1 MKNELTIKLSTVEEV
16 KDFVN
21 ILTRLDA
28 VVDVGHGRYIVDAKS
43 IMGIFSLDL
52 SKNLNLWIRSGD
64 TDEIKAA
71 LKNYIV

>member
-21 ILTRLDA
+21 TLTRLDA
-28 VVDVGHGRYIVDAKS
+28 IVDVGHGRYIVDAKS

-64 TDEIKAA
+64 TDKIKAA

>member
-64 TDEIKAA
+64 INEIEAA